1 MPANPL
7 SAVLLPR
14 IANQAGSCNVM
25 LALFN
30 VQGAQPELSFRL
42 NGAEL
47 RPRAL
52 VPLAPVLDAH
62 DIGDAPCTHTG
73 LFACDG
79 LQAGREYVLS
89 VALGGVPRAET
100 KIRALPARV
109 AETGGSVHVL
119 LASCYYAQQANPAN
133 LRTTLQAALENIPRR
148 PAVSGAD
155 LAFFMGDQVYLDLP
169 LAQDVPQDR
178 RGIFACFEAKYAANW
193 RSCLADFMRSAP
205 HLNVAD
211 DHEFWN
217 NYPYPYGLAANT
229 KSAQGRQLWSAAAK
243 RMIERYQHIS
253 QTFAFDVAPISF
265 FVADGRSE
273 RDPSGNLG
281 DTLTPASRE
290 ALSAWVQR
298 LNASDELSVGVYVT
312 GQSMLSDPDPNATG
326 SFADAVPTNYR
337 DYDATLAILLGATRP
352 LLLVTG
358 DVHWGRVV
366 RAAHPQRRHPI
377 HEVIV
382 SPLSTVKD
390 QRLRALS
397 VFRRV
402 IGQGWGEDWDSVPP
416 QEPPASLGLVRTF
429 KTSRPFPI
437 RPNCTI
443 VAAPS
448 APNQRA
454 LFRGEQLAVLSFQ
467 QSGGGRVSAKV
478 VYWMVGPRPLRHEV
492 PLFDLVP

>member
-109 AETGGSVHVL
+109 AETGGGVHVL

-178 RGIFACFEAKYAANW
+178 RGIFACFEA
-193 RSCLADFMRSAP
+193 S
-205 HLNVAD
+205 
-211 DHEFWN
+211 
-217 NYPYPYGLAANT
+217 
-229 KSAQGRQLWSAAAK
+229 
-243 RMIERYQHIS
+243 
-253 QTFAFDVAPISF
+253 
-265 FVADGRSE
+265 
-273 RDPSGNLG
+273 
-281 DTLTPASRE
+281 TLP
-290 ALSAWVQR
+290 
-298 LNASDELSVGVYVT
+298 T
-312 GQSMLSDPDPNATG
+312 G
-326 SFADAVPTNYR
+326 
-337 DYDATLAILLGATRP
+337 
-352 LLLVTG
+352 
-358 DVHWGRVV
+358 
-366 RAAHPQRRHPI
+366 
-377 HEVIV
+377 
-382 SPLSTVKD
+382 
-390 QRLRALS
+390 
-397 VFRRV
+397 
-402 IGQGWGEDWDSVPP
+402 
-416 QEPPASLGLVRTF
+416 
-429 KTSRPFPI
+429 
-437 RPNCTI
+437 
-443 VAAPS
+443 VAA
-448 APNQRA
+448 
-454 LFRGEQLAVLSFQ
+454 
-467 QSGGGRVSAKV
+467 
-478 VYWMVGPRPLRHEV
+478 
-492 PLFDLVP
+492 